1 MNLRRRV
8 PDAVPAAM
16 PAATSDPLPRHV
28 RATDA
33 AIGAGA
39 ILQPGV
45 NLWLWR
51 RHLDADVIDAAGLTA
66 ASAPHSARVVAAID
80 ERHAAIERLLDAH
93 KAPAGPQ
100 RLRLAQDMASL
111 AFLFARIAGLARVQI
126 RLDAVLHEACPLFH
140 VDSVPL
146 RLLCTYVGA
155 GTEWLADG
163 DADHGELGL
172 RGRSIDAANAAIRGD
187 ARVRTVPSGWVA
199 ICKGRRYGDATP
211 GVVHRSPDPAG
222 VPRLLLVIDQPME
235 VSA

>member
-1 MNLRRRV
+1 MNLRR
-8 PDAVPAAM
+8 AAPA
-16 PAATSDPLPRHV
+16 PTPVRTLPTSSEPLPRHV
-28 RATDA
+28 RVTDG

-51 RHLDADVIDAAGLTA
+51 RRLDPDVIDAAARTA
-66 ASAPHSARVVAAID
+66 AAAPHSARVVSAID

-93 KAPAGPQ
+93 GAPAGPP

-111 AFLFARIAGLARVQI
+111 AFLFARISGLARVQL
-126 RLDAVLHEACPLFH
+126 RLDAALHTSCPLFH

-155 GTEWLADG
+155 GTEWLADA
-163 DADHGELGL
+163 DADRAELGL
-172 RGRSIDAANAAIRGD
+172 RGRQIDAANAAIRGGAP
-187 ARVRTVPSGWVA
+187 ARGVPSGWVA
-199 ICKGRRYGDATP
+199 ICKGRRFGDATP

-222 VPRLLLVIDQPME
+222 VPRLLVVVDEPME
-235 VSA
+235 TPA